1 MAAAKTYPPVSYA
14 VGREKIR
21 ESARAVGEEHP
32 VHHDLEAA
40 RAAGHPDLVAPPM
53 FVVVYALPALEPA
66 LLDPELGMDFAR
78 MVHGAQ
84 EFRWGEL
91 VVAGDEVTTEAS
103 VGERRE
109 RGGLQFFAFLTRS
122 TNQRGDVVSEGTWT
136 MVVR

>member
-1 MAAAKTYPPVSYA
+1 MAAGKRYPPVTYA

-21 ESARAVGEEHP
+21 EYARAVGEEHP
-32 VHHDLEAA
+32 LHHDLQAA

-66 LLDPELGMDFAR
+66 LRDPELGMDFSR
-78 MVHGAQ
+78 MVHGGQ
-84 EFRWGEL
+84 EFRWGPL

-103 VGERRE
+103 LGERRE
-109 RGGLQFFAFLTRS
+109 RGGLDFLVFLTRS
-122 TNQRGDVVSEGTWT
+122 ENQRGEPVSEGTWT